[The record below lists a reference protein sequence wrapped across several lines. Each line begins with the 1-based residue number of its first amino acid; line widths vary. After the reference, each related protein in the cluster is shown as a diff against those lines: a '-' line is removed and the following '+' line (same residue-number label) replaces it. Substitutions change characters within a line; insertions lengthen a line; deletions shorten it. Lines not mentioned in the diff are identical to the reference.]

1 MAIKYR
7 STKKWKPGTFKVLK
21 LKVLNEDLK
30 NYQRVLK
37 IKDRTM
43 QQDFQD
49 NMNRLIK

>member
-21 LKVLNEDLK
+21 LKVMNEDLK

-43 QQDFQD
+43 QQDFE
-49 NMNRLIK
+49 NHIKSLTT